1 LKKNRVRVVDHP
13 ILTDPTDENCA
24 TYQQVKKEGM
34 LSSREAIAFI
44 NRKLIREGVTI
55 NPDTFYH
62 RVYSGNI
69 KALKVN
75 KRYFFNP
82 KDLAAFSFNPKERFQ
97 APPQEQAVRV
107 HSLEELQELS
117 KKYGPLVD
125 MQGMVDAL
133 EKETKRP
140 YTLGAIKQR
149 LRRGTIWYVAY
160 TGDKRR
166 HYWFPVSQVKHM
178 YLQPKKDQVTEE
190 EEERS
195 SVG

>member
-1 LKKNRVRVVDHP
+1 LKKSKIKVVDHP
-13 ILTDPTDENCA
+13 ILTDPSDENCA
-24 TYQQVKKEGM
+24 TYQQIKKEGM
-34 LSSREAIAFI
+34 LSSKDAIAFI
-44 NRKLIREGVTI
+44 NRKLIRNGVTI
-55 NPDTFYH
+55 SPDTFYH

-69 KALKVN
+69 RALKIN

-82 KDLAAFSFNPKERFQ
+82 KDLDTFSFNPKERFQ

-107 HSLEELQELS
+107 HSLKELQALS
-117 KKYGPLVD
+117 EKYGPLVD

-133 EKETKRP
+133 EKKPQRP

-166 HYWFPVSQVKHM
+166 HYWFPLSQVEYM
-178 YLQPKKDQVTEE
+178 YLQPKN
-190 EEERS
+190 EERVLEDS